1 MEHAGVV
8 TNVVPASVTRDR
20 GPPRVS
26 RHRCLCCCASGLL
39 TSAGC
44 RAAGSGQLT
53 APEVGGR
60 RRSKLAVGARGGGG
74 NVDRDQGR
82 VGSQSRAQPR
92 DQGVAA
98 ELKGVVAGGHKHK
111 VSQKMHAGVVVV
123 AVLVAVVVATAGTY
137 SGSLSSSGSRRVDAG
152 APLLWHG
159 SVSNKLLTCLLNG
172 STNARTLML
181 PGWRI
186 QMGGAQGERGE
197 PGQCH

>member
-8 TNVVPASVTRDR
+8 TNVVPASVARDR

-26 RHRCLCCCASGLL
+26 RHRCLCCCASELL

-60 RRSKLAVGARGGGG
+60 RRSRLAVGARGGGG

-98 ELKGVVAGGHKHK
+98 ELKRVVAGGHKHK
-111 VSQKMHAGVVVV
+111 GSQKMHAGVCCCCCCVGSCCCGHSWNVQWQPVQFRVSPCGCRRASVV
-123 AVLVAVVVATAGTY
+123 ARQRQQQT
-137 SGSLSSSGSRRVDAG
+137 
-152 APLLWHG
+152 
-159 SVSNKLLTCLLNG
+159 
-172 STNARTLML
+172 TNVPTQRLY
-181 PGWRI
+181 
-186 QMGGAQGERGE
+186 
-197 PGQCH
+197 